1 MRRGV
6 CLGKAGLLS
15 LSCAALLLFS
25 SAARADDDEDPRRLK
40 PKYGLAGI
48 GFHIE
53 AGAGVYQV
61 VGQGGLVPGIYPRA
75 ALELHLGP
83 HFSIPVVAR
92 FQTAIDPNAGV
103 PDFAQLSVAPGINFR
118 LRELDWPIALVFGA
132 AVRIGRFSASQKLVD
147 ADFQTTPDAGT
158 EEALGFPLA
167 PEATAKLEWWIAPL
181 FVAKVSATYAPVFVN
196 KQPIH
201 NVEEALA
208 IALVF

>member
-1 MRRGV
+1 MRRGLH
-6 CLGKAGLLS
+6 LGKAGLLS
-15 LSCAALLLFS
+15 LTCAAALLFS
-25 SAARADDDEDPRRLK
+25 SAARADDDDPRRLK

-61 VGQGGLVPGIYPRA
+61 VGQGGFVPGIYPRA

-92 FQTAIDPNAGV
+92 FQTAIDPNAGA

-147 ADFQTTPDAGT
+147 ANFQTTPDAGT

-167 PEATAKLEWWIAPL
+167 PEATAKLEWWIAPPL
-181 FVAKVSATYAPVFVN
+181 VAKISATYAPVFVN

-201 NVEEALA
+201 NIEEALA